1 MPPKGASTS
10 VNPMRLQ
17 SVSRLKIRHPDKQE
31 ANPCIG
37 PMTAMLSCWAS
48 SANATGGSQGC
59 AGLEKALRECM
70 DKPRPKSGH
79 KSNINYH
86 LSRLYP
92 QIKGPERRKGSL
104 G

>member
-1 MPPKGASTS
+1 MPPKGVSTAVS
-10 VNPMRLQ
+10 PIRLQ
-17 SVSRLKIRHPDKQE
+17 SVTRLKIRHPDKQE

-48 SANATGGSQGC
+48 SANAANTTGC
-59 AGLEKALRECM
+59 AHLEKALRECM
-70 DKPRPKSGH
+70 DKPRSTSGH

-86 LSRLYP
+86 LGRLYP
-92 QIKGPERRKGSL
+92 QVAPPKKRKGSL

>member
-1 MPPKGASTS
+1 
-10 VNPMRLQ
+10 
-17 SVSRLKIRHPDKQE
+17 
-31 ANPCIG
+31 
-37 PMTAMLSCWAS
+37 MTAMLSCWAS